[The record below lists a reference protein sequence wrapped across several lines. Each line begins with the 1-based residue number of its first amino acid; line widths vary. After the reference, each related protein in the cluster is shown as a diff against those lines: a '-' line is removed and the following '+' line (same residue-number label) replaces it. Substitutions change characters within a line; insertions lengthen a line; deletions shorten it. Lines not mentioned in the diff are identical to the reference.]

1 MSHFRHFLNVLL
13 ATLALLVLIGLVS
26 VLYMVLRNYEK
37 DIQDVTMTAT
47 EAFQRSGVIKNPKDR
62 KVSIADVAD
71 LVATFEANPRIS
83 RIYVSKSITISKEPD
98 TVLLHPFYFSTQHP
112 DWRQRLSHLPTETV
126 RGPGGEGDAVGKLY
140 FDVDYGP
147 LRAVRVSIFIAS
159 LAIFILLAVLLVRIF
174 SQQKVLDFTTQVLED
189 NRRELIRMERLSLA
203 GLLTANIFHDIRKP
217 ITNIKHE
224 LGDLSEALGGFAG
237 ASRAMRN
244 MRDQVALFFDILHDL
259 NLERFVRADDSD
271 EEYVDVN
278 RVVEQSLR
286 LVQYERGATT
296 VNIQLGSNLPL
307 LLLHP
312 YRLVQVLSNLIL
324 NAYQA
329 LEGQGELRIVTYTA
343 DAQGKHDESD
353 APSHVVVEIN
363 DNGPGID
370 PEHLQEIFS
379 PFFSTKAKD
388 KGTGLGLYICKQ
400 IVDDLNGQV
409 RVRSQSG
416 KGTAFRVILPAA
428 E

>member
-1 MSHFRHFLNVLL
+1 MNRFRHYFNALL
-13 ATLALLVLIGLVS
+13 ATMALLVLIGLVS

-37 DIQDVTMTAT
+37 EIQDVMATAT
-47 EAFQRSGVIKNPKDR
+47 EAFQRSSVLKDPTDR
-62 KVSIADVAD
+62 KVSISDVAD
-71 LVATFEANPRIS
+71 LVATVEAHPRIKKV
-83 RIYVSKSITISKEPD
+83 YVTKTVSLSIDPKA
-98 TVLLHPFYFSTQHP
+98 VLLHPFYYSTQHP
-112 DWRQRLSHLPTETV
+112 DWLQTVSQFPTRQV
-126 RGPGGEGDAVGKLY
+126 KGPGGEGDGVGKLY
-140 FDVDYGP
+140 FDVDFGP
-147 LRAVRVSIFIAS
+147 LRTVRISIFVAS
-159 LAIFILLAVLLVRIF
+159 LAIFIMLVVLLIRIF
-174 SQQKVLDFTTQVLED
+174 TQQKVLDVTNQVLED

-224 LGDLSEALGGFAG
+224 LGDLAEALGGFAG

-296 VNIQLGSNLPL
+296 LNIQLGSNLPL

-329 LEGQGELRIVTYTA
+329 LDGQGELRIVTYSS
-343 DAQGKHDESD
+343 DAQGNKVESD
-353 APSHVVVEIN
+353 ASNHVTVEIN
-363 DNGPGID
+363 DNGPGIN
-370 PEHLQEIFS
+370 PEHLQSVFS
-379 PFFSTKAKD
+379 PFFSTKAED

-400 IVDDLNGQV
+400 IVDELGGEV
-409 RVRSQSG
+409 RVRSQLG
-416 KGTAFRVILPAA
+416 KGTAFRVILQAA